1 MERSEQKV
9 GSLTKFINE
18 LKVFGKESGRLLYFR
33 GHSKKSFDLKPYIY
47 RNDGWVANEAQMFN
61 ELVLRCPNDFSDGV
75 STFQSLVKMQH
86 YGLPTR
92 LLDITSNPLVALYFA
107 CTTHEIDDEDGEV
120 IVFSFDIEDQPVAD
134 GKKGIKYFDS
144 DTVSVISNLS
154 RRPATFTPPKVSD
167 IDAFNKADE
176 IKLLLHDVRRDK
188 PHFEPKIVPVD
199 LGRVLCVKPMLD
211 NPRIIRQEGSFLLFG
226 IDETKRQ
233 PAKLDPA
240 NVVGRLT
247 INMDKKKELADHLQT
262 LGISNATLFPEVEQ
276 VSKHIKNAYF
286 VPSVNLAKL
295 NDATRKVFHLLSSGP
310 AKNVRQIA
318 NEAGMAPSA
327 VGHQIAKLNEKG
339 LIVSRW
345 QDSLNHWRVKD
356 EVKVTDSV
364 DDTGMAI

>member
-1 MERSEQKV
+1 
-9 GSLTKFINE
+9 
-18 LKVFGKESGRLLYFR
+18 
-33 GHSKKSFDLKPYIY
+33 
-47 RNDGWVANEAQMFN
+47 
-61 ELVLRCPNDFSDGV
+61 
-75 STFQSLVKMQH
+75 MQH

-107 CTTHEIDDEDGEV
+107 CTTHDKDDEDGEV
-120 IVFSFDIEDQPVAD
+120 IVFSFDIEDEPVAD

-154 RRPATFTPPKVSD
+154 RRPATFTPPNIAD
-167 IDAFNKADE
+167 IDRFNKASE

-188 PHFEPKIVPVD
+188 PHFEPKIVPID
-199 LGRVLCVKPMLD
+199 LGRVVCVKPMLD

-262 LGISNATLFPEVEQ
+262 LGISNATLFPEIER
-276 VSKHIKNAYF
+276 VSQHIKDAYY
-286 VPSVNLAKL
+286 VPSVDLAKL
-295 NDATRKVFHLLSSGP
+295 SEAERKVFQSLRHGP
-310 AKNVRQIA
+310 SKSNKEIA
-318 NEAGMAPSA
+318 IEVNLTRSV

-339 LIVSRW
+339 LILSDWR
-345 QDSLNHWRVKD
+345 DSVDHWRAKK
-356 EVKVTDSV
+356 EVKVTDSA
-364 DDTGMAI
+364 DDAGLPK